1 MDLLDAM
8 ALSYKGLKFQS
19 NRMTVTA
26 QNLAQADS
34 TADRPGA
41 APYRRK
47 VVTARLRFD
56 RMLGADTLE
65 NGRVQLDKTP
75 FRTRYEP
82 GHPAANAKGEV
93 LLPNVNPDVER
104 ADMANAV
111 RNYEAGL
118 SMVSASKRMVAQ
130 TLNMLRA

>member
-19 NRMTVTA
+19 NRMTVIA
-26 QNLAQADS
+26 QNLAQSDS
-34 TADRPGA
+34 TADRPGVE
-41 APYRRK
+41 PYRRK

-56 RMLGADTLE
+56 NLLGSDTLE
-65 NGRVQLDKTP
+65 NGRVQHDKTP

-104 ADMANAV
+104 TDMANAV

-118 SMVSASKRMVAQ
+118 SMVAASKRMVAQ